1 MLGVA
6 IVVAFSVALSLVWL
20 GGAGYFVL
28 SRLGGEAL
36 LALDP
41 VALAQV
47 AGVTVGPVAVIWL
60 AAGLFGLLL
69 TLRHQLFVIRQLLG
83 QLRRT
88 ADQGEMNSRALGEWR
103 VQARHEAFYRT
114 LDLALDD
121 INATLASFALR
132 IGLCTA
138 VETDGLWRCYR
149 SGNRSV
155 FCKLFRAAAE
165 RDPAFAVGLRRLV
178 AADARLRAEMAHV
191 LGQYERLV
199 KLGNEHDGDRLVLD
213 LIQDGA
219 LGAVQA
225 LLSRA
230 GHLAGESVPTGSSAG
245 EEKEPEP
252 PVAETPLL
260 AAEDGDETRPTV
272 RRRRNLFA
280 ALASRAQAH
289 AFDRPLEEERSTPGE
304 RGESRPFSPLTPDF
318 PKHDIWPHEPED
330 RGP

>member
-28 SRLGGEAL
+28 SRLKMEDL
-36 LALDP
+36 PTLDP

-83 QLRRT
+83 QIRRT
-88 ADQGEMNSRALGEWR
+88 ADQGEANSRALGEWR
-103 VQARHEAFYRT
+103 AQARHETFYRT

-121 INATLASFALR
+121 INTTLASLALR

-149 SGNRSV
+149 FGNKSI
-155 FCKLFRAAAE
+155 FCQLFRGVAE
-165 RDPAFAVGLRRLV
+165 RDSAFTTGLRRSV
-178 AADARLRAEMAHV
+178 AADPRLRAELTHV
-191 LGQYERLV
+191 LDQYERLV
-199 KLGNEHDGDRLVLD
+199 KLGTEHDGERLVLD

-230 GHLAGESVPTGSSAG
+230 SHLAGEAG
-245 EEKEPEP
+245 MSPGLVVEDEKEPN
-252 PVAETPLL
+252 VAETPLL
-260 AAEDGDETRPTV
+260 AVEESEEKRPAG

-289 AFDRPLEEERSTPGE
+289 AFDRPTEEEQNTSGE
-304 RGESRPFSPLTPDF
+304 RNESRPFSPLTPDF